1 MECWS
6 TEVLEFKPNAPLLHL
21 SSSQVMTIFRRS
33 QSEFIDAIEVRG
45 NAAFRS
51 DTQEALALLRSSS
64 LFSGLRKY
72 LPMIQQGKRS
82 GMRAWAKKPTFVV
95 GKPTWQHSALW
106 YAGAIAHD
114 AYHAKLYQ
122 EAKQKSGREPE
133 ADYWTGEE
141 AEKKCLDFQRRILME
156 LKADEKTIAYIKE
169 CEKNPT

>member
-1 MECWS
+1 
-6 TEVLEFKPNAPLLHL
+6 
-21 SSSQVMTIFRRS
+21 MTIFRRS
-33 QSEFIDAIEVRG
+33 QSEFIDAIEVSG

-122 EAKQKSGREPE
+122 EAKQKSGGREPE

-169 CEKNPT
+169 CEKNPTYHGRKQWWLSWLDYLRRRW